1 LEVEVDMHASV
12 GDQLVV
18 EGRKV
23 DDARREG
30 EVVEVRGQDGAPPYL
45 VRWSDGHEGLTFPG
59 PDAHVVPR
67 PR

>member
-1 LEVEVDMHASV
+1 MRASV

-23 DDARREG
+23 DAARREG
-30 EVVEVRGQDGAPPYL
+30 EVVEVRGEDGAPPYL
-45 VRWSDGHEGLTFPG
+45 VKWSDGHEGLTFPG

-67 PR
+67 QVP